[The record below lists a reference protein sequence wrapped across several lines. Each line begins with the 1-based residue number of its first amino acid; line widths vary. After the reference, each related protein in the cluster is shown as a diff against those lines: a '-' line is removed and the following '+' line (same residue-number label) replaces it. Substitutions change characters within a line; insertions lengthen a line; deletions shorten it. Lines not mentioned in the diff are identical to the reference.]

1 MADKKERIIAA
12 AQEVFLAQ
20 GIDNTKVSDIVKLAG
35 IAQGTFYLYFPTK
48 AAVMPEI
55 AKQVIV
61 EILAY
66 LQQQTKQSTSAEQ
79 QLNDMIDAMMR
90 FNLEQKDRLQLL
102 YAGLAKSEYIRE
114 WEDIYAPFYDWMA
127 HLIVRGQQEKSMNA
141 DMDAFS
147 TARILIGTIEST
159 AEQLYL
165 FDDKVDVVFAEQQ
178 TRTLKTFVH
187 RALGIH

>member
-1 MADKKERIIAA
+1 MANKKERIIAA
-12 AQEVFLAQ
+12 AQQVFLAQ
-20 GIDNTKVSDIVKLAG
+20 GIDKTKVSDIVKLAG

-66 LQQQTKQSTSAEQ
+66 LQQETKQSTSAEE

-102 YAGLAKSEYIRE
+102 YAGLAKSEYIGE
-114 WEDIYAPFYDWMA
+114 WEEIYSPFYDWVTQ
-127 HLIVRGQQEKSMNA
+127 LIVRGQQEQTMYS
-141 DMDAFS
+141 DLDAFS

-165 FDDKVDVVFAEQQ
+165 FDKMVDEAFAALQI
-178 TRTLKTFVH
+178 RTLIVFVR
-187 RALGIH
+187 RALGIQ

>member
-1 MADKKERIIAA
+1 MANKKERIIAA
-12 AQEVFLAQ
+12 AQQVFLAQ
-20 GIDNTKVSDIVKLAG
+20 GIDKTKVSDIVKLAG

-66 LQQQTKQSTSAEQ
+66 LQQETKQSTSAEA
-79 QLNDMIDAMMR
+79 QLNEMIDAMMR
-90 FNLEQKDRLQLL
+90 FNLEHKDRLQLL

-114 WEDIYAPFYDWMA
+114 WEEIYSPFYDWVTQ
-127 HLIVRGQQEKSMNA
+127 LIVRGQQEQVMRR
-141 DMDAFS
+141 DLDAFS

-165 FDDKVDVVFAEQQ
+165 FDSMVDEAVATQQ
-178 TRTLKTFVH
+178 IRTLKAFVR
-187 RALGIH
+187 RALSVQ

>member
-1 MADKKERIIAA
+1 MANKKERIIAA
-12 AQEVFLAQ
+12 AQQVFLAH
-20 GIDNTKVSDIVKLAG
+20 GIDKTKVSDIVKLAG

-66 LQQQTKQSTSAEQ
+66 LQQETKQSTSAEA
-79 QLNDMIDAMMR
+79 QLNEMIDAMMR
-90 FNLEQKDRLQLL
+90 FNLEHKDRLQLL

-114 WEDIYAPFYDWMA
+114 WEEIYSPFYDWVTQ
-127 HLIVRGQQEKSMNA
+127 LIVRGQQEQVMRR
-141 DMDAFS
+141 DLDAFS
-147 TARILIGTIEST
+147 TARILIVTIEST

-165 FDDKVDVVFAEQQ
+165 FDSMVDEAVATQQ
-178 TRTLKTFVH
+178 IRTLKAFVR
-187 RALGIH
+187 RALSVQ

>member
-1 MADKKERIIAA
+1 MANKKERIIAA
-12 AQEVFLAQ
+12 AQQVFLAH
-20 GIDNTKVSDIVKLAG
+20 GIDKTKVSDIVKLAG

-66 LQQQTKQSTSAEQ
+66 LQQETKQSTSAEA
-79 QLNDMIDAMMR
+79 QLNEMIDAMMR
-90 FNLEQKDRLQLL
+90 FNLEHKDRLQLL

-114 WEDIYAPFYDWMA
+114 WEEIYSPFYDWVTQ
-127 HLIVRGQQEKSMNA
+127 LIVRGQQEQVMRR
-141 DMDAFS
+141 DLDAFS

-165 FDDKVDVVFAEQQ
+165 FDSMVDEAVATQQ
-178 TRTLKTFVH
+178 IRTLKAFVR
-187 RALGIH
+187 RALSVQ

>member
-1 MADKKERIIAA
+1 MANKKERIIAA
-12 AQEVFLAQ
+12 AQQVFLAQ
-20 GIDNTKVSDIVKLAG
+20 GIDKTKVSDIVKLAG

-66 LQQQTKQSTSAEQ
+66 LQQETKQSTSAEE

-102 YAGLAKSEYIRE
+102 YAGLAKSEYIGE
-114 WEDIYAPFYDWMA
+114 WEEIYSPFYDWVTQ
-127 HLIVRGQQEKSMNA
+127 LIVRGQQEQTMYS
-141 DMDAFS
+141 DLDAFS

-165 FDDKVDVVFAEQQ
+165 FDKMVDEAFAAQQ
-178 TRTLKTFVH
+178 IRTLKVFVR
-187 RALGIH
+187 RALGIQ

>member
-1 MADKKERIIAA
+1 MANKKERIIAA
-12 AQEVFLAQ
+12 AQQVFLAQ
-20 GIDNTKVSDIVKLAG
+20 GIDKTKVSDIVKLAG

-66 LQQQTKQSTSAEQ
+66 LQQETKQSTSAEA
-79 QLNDMIDAMMR
+79 QLNEMIDAMMR
-90 FNLEQKDRLQLL
+90 FNLEHKDRLQLL

-114 WEDIYAPFYDWMA
+114 WEEIYSPFYDWVTQ
-127 HLIVRGQQEKSMNA
+127 LIVRGQQEQVMRR
-141 DMDAFS
+141 DLDAFS

-165 FDDKVDVVFAEQQ
+165 FDSMVDEAVATQQ
-178 TRTLKTFVH
+178 IRTLKAFVR
-187 RALGIH
+187 RALSIQ

>member
-1 MADKKERIIAA
+1 MANKKERIIAA
-12 AQEVFLAQ
+12 AQEVFLTQ

-66 LQQQTKQSTSAEQ
+66 LQQETKKSSSAAQ

-114 WEDIYAPFYDWMA
+114 WEDIYSPFYDWMA
-127 HLIVRGQQEKSMNA
+127 HLIVRGQQEQSMNA

-165 FDDKVDVVFAEQQ
+165 FDDKVDEAFATQQ
-178 TRTLKTFVH
+178 IRTLKTFVH
-187 RALGIH
+187 RALGIQ

>member
-1 MADKKERIIAA
+1 
-12 AQEVFLAQ
+12 
-20 GIDNTKVSDIVKLAG
+20 
-35 IAQGTFYLYFPTK
+35 
-48 AAVMPEI
+48 MPEI

-66 LQQQTKQSTSAEQ
+66 LQQETKQSTSAEE

-102 YAGLAKSEYIRE
+102 YAGLAKSEYIGE
-114 WEDIYAPFYDWMA
+114 WEEIYSPFYDWVTQ
-127 HLIVRGQQEKSMNA
+127 LIVRGQQEQTMYS
-141 DMDAFS
+141 DLDAFS

-165 FDDKVDVVFAEQQ
+165 FDKMVDEAFAAQQ
-178 TRTLKTFVH
+178 IRTLKVFVR
-187 RALGIH
+187 RALGIQ